1 LRNIEGKKDLLQV
14 GLLLGRE
21 SGPSIIL
28 AVVHFLGGKEAGK
41 VIFGHGLD

>member
-1 LRNIEGKKDLLQV
+1 LRERRTSCKVDLL
-14 GLLLGRE
+14 LERE

-28 AVVHFLGGKEAGK
+28 AVVHFLGGTEAGK